1 MARAS
6 LATRAQRVNMAI
18 RMLRRAQSPKAILLL
33 ALSKAGA
40 ISRRQAY
47 RYLIRAQGRTQL
59 QPVPQ
64 PRSVFTVNLP
74 TALIQEVRRR
84 CRQQNRR
91 ISHVVAEVLER
102 WLDRQ
107 RHHG

>member
-18 RMLRRAQSPKAILLL
+18 RMLRRAQSPNAILL

-74 TALIQEVRRR
+74 TVLIQEVRRR

>member
-18 RMLRRAQSPKAILLL
+18 RMLRREQPPNAILSAL
-33 ALSKAGA
+33 AKRGGL
-40 ISRRQAY
+40 SRRQAY
-47 RYLIRAQGRTQL
+47 RYLARAEGQTQL

-74 TALIQEVRRR
+74 TTLIQEVRRR
-84 CRQQNRR
+84 CRQQGRP
-91 ISHVVAEVLER
+91 ISHVVAEVLQR
-102 WLDRQ
+102 WLDQQ

>member
-18 RMLRRAQSPKAILLL
+18 QMLRREQSPDAILVAL
-33 ALSKAGA
+33 AKAGA

-47 RYLIRAQGRTQL
+47 RYLARAQGQTHL

-74 TALIQEVRRR
+74 TALIGEVRRR
-84 CRQQNRR
+84 CRQQGRR

-102 WLDRQ
+102 WLDQQ